1 MSKAFVI
8 INLLVPFILTI
19 AVLWYRAE
27 RAERQEGARLNPPGE
42 QK

>member
-19 AVLWYRAE
+19 AVLWC

-42 QK
+42 RK